1 MLLNSWPVVS
11 VDWIDHK
18 IILVTV
24 SPSYRSP
31 KRDYCLPNRDL
42 AEKRNYGLLSV
53 YHKISVAF
61 IHSFFYVFWYF
72 VENGVEK
79 EVVCGARVRD
89 RVTGDE
95 WDIHAKSVVNATGP
109 FTDSVRR
116 MADEKTPKICQAS
129 AGVHIVLPDYYR

>member
-1 MLLNSWPVVS
+1 M
-11 VDWIDHK
+11 
-18 IILVTV
+18 
-24 SPSYRSP
+24 
-31 KRDYCLPNRDL
+31 
-42 AEKRNYGLLSV
+42 
-53 YHKISVAF
+53 
-61 IHSFFYVFWYF
+61 YF
-72 VENGVEK
+72 VEHGVEK